1 MRLHRNAGEEVVNIQ
16 EPPVS
21 ATELPSA
28 EKALPSLNTAGIG
41 DYIAIARL
49 DHATKHVFIL
59 PGVVLAYLLR
69 GVHSTDVVWSVLA
82 GLIVAVSI
90 ASANYVINEY
100 LDREFDRHH
109 PTKSAR
115 TSVQRE
121 MRPGLVFLEWA
132 VLVTI
137 GLLSAMSVGK
147 VMLAV
152 AVVFAAQ
159 GIVYNVRPFRSKDV
173 PYFDVISESINN
185 PLRLM
190 IGWAMID
197 PTTLPPSSIIIAYWC
212 GGAFL
217 MGAKRLSEYREIV
230 AAHGKD
236 LLVRYRRS
244 FAGYTEI
251 NLTTSCFLYA
261 LLSIAMLAIFLI
273 KYRIEYV
280 VLLPA
285 VSVLFAKYLS
295 LSMLPNSTAQKP
307 EKLFTERGVML
318 TAGIVA
324 GLFLVLSFVD
334 VPMLEGLTSQKYISL
349 E

>member
-1 MRLHRNAGEEVVNIQ
+1 MAIRLPAGRIALSANNA
-16 EPPVS
+16 
-21 ATELPSA
+21 A
-28 EKALPSLNTAGIG
+28 SLS
-41 DYIAIARL
+41 DYITIARL

-69 GVHSTDVVWSVLA
+69 GVQSADVVWSILA
-82 GLIVAVSI
+82 GLMVAVTI

-115 TSVQRE
+115 TSVQRDL
-121 MRPGLVFLEWA
+121 RPGLIFLEWA
-132 VLVTI
+132 LLVTI
-137 GLLSAMSVGK
+137 GLLAAMSVGR
-147 VMLAV
+147 VMFVV
-152 AVVFAAQ
+152 AAVFAAQ
-159 GIVYNVRPFRSKDV
+159 GIVYNVRPLRSKDV
-173 PYFDVISESINN
+173 PHFDVISESINN

-197 PTTLPPSSIIIAYWC
+197 PATLPPSSIIAAYWC

-217 MGAKRLSEYREIV
+217 MGAKRLSEYRQIV
-230 AAHGKD
+230 AEHSKD

-244 FAGYTEI
+244 FAGYTEV

-261 LLSIAMLAIFLI
+261 LLSVAMLSIFLI

-285 VSVLFAKYLS
+285 VAMLFAKYLS

-307 EKLFTERGVML
+307 EKLFTERGLML

-324 GLFLVLSFVD
+324 GLFLVLSFVNL
-334 VPMLEGLTSQKYISL
+334 PMLEGLASQSYISL